1 MSKGVQA
8 YIHSTIK
15 GDSILDFPWNLRPVN
30 FFNKFPGTSRLYQA
44 FPHLSLPQR
53 CRPWI
58 PISGTKGVTHFSC
71 KYFLSHADHF
81 YFFCVMGVVSG
92 KIKVVLLTVR
102 AMNAHCKKIN
112 DIEKNIDKS
121 KVGCLRISIKLT
133 NSSPDSSGEN
143 ERNIK
148 LQISD

>member
-44 FPHLSLPQR
+44 FPHLSLPQW

-81 YFFCVMGVVSG
+81 YFFRVMGVVSG

-112 DIEKNIDKS
+112 DIEKK
-121 KVGCLRISIKLT
+121 KVKFSSYPTTLQWVSSRFFKIVSHCSFISIFT
-133 NSSPDSSGEN
+133 
-143 ERNIK
+143 
-148 LQISD
+148 